1 MDTGDTAWMLA
12 STALV
17 MLMVPG
23 LAFFYGGMVRAK
35 SVLNIMMMVMYS
47 LAITTVVWFL
57 WGYTGAFGDD
67 IGGGLLGGGE
77 ALGLKNI
84 TLETLS
90 GTHPTYIFVVFQMLF
105 CVVTIGLVAGAIADR
120 AKFTAWMVFVP
131 LWVTFVYVPI
141 AHWVFAFDSD
151 TTKGG
156 WIANKL
162 GAFDFAGGTAVEVN
176 SGMSALALALI
187 VGRRVGWRK
196 EPFRPHNLPAV
207 LLGAGLL
214 WFGWYGFNAGSALAA
229 NGTAATAL
237 INTTGTAT
245 AAMLGW
251 MAVELVRDKR
261 ATSFGAASGAIAG
274 LVAATPSCGTV
285 SPLGSLVVGLV
296 AGAVC
301 AWAIGVKYR
310 LGYDDSL
317 DVVGVHF
324 VGGVVGMVMI
334 GLLATQANVDNLG
347 FGSAGLF
354 YGGGLEQLG
363 KQVVAVVAVMVFA
376 FVVTWV
382 IARLIDMTI
391 GFRIDEETEIS
402 GIDQAEHLE
411 TAYDN
416 IGGGSTFSTGA

>member
-17 MLMVPG
+17 LLMVPG

-35 SVLNIMMMVMYS
+35 SVLNIMMMVMYA
-47 LAITTVVWFL
+47 LAIMPIVWFL

-67 IGGGLLGGGE
+67 VGGGLLGGGE
-77 ALGLKNI
+77 SLGLKNI
-84 TLETLS
+84 TLETLT
-90 GTHPTYIFVVFQMLF
+90 GTHPTYIFVIFQMLF

-120 AKFTAWMVFVP
+120 ARFVAWMVFVP
-131 LWVTFVYVPI
+131 VWVTFVYVPI
-141 AHWVFAFDSD
+141 AHWVFAFDGD
-151 TTKGG
+151 TTEGG
-156 WIANKL
+156 WIANDLK
-162 GAFDFAGGTAVEVN
+162 AFDFAGGTAVEVT

-187 VGRRVGWRK
+187 VGRRVGWRR

-229 NGTAATAL
+229 NGTAALAL

-245 AAMLGW
+245 AAILGW
-251 MAVELVRDKR
+251 MAVEILRDKR

-296 AGAVC
+296 AGVVC

-324 VGGVVGMVMI
+324 VGGVVGMVLI
-334 GLLATQANVDNLG
+334 GLLATQSNVENLG

-354 YGGGLEQLG
+354 YGGGVAQLG
-363 KQVVAVVAVMVFA
+363 RQVVAVVAVMVYA

-382 IARLIDMTI
+382 IGRLIDKTI
-391 GFRIDEETEIS
+391 GFRIDEEIEVS

-416 IGGGSTFSTGA
+416 IGGGSSFSTGA

>member
-12 STALV
+12 ATALV
-17 MLMVPG
+17 LLMVPG

-47 LAITTVVWFL
+47 LAIMPFVWFL

-67 IGGGLLGGGE
+67 VGAGLLGGGE
-77 ALGLKNI
+77 SLGLKNL
-84 TLETLS
+84 TLDSLS
-90 GTHPTYIFVVFQMLF
+90 GTYPTYLFVVFQMLF
-105 CVVTIGLVAGAIADR
+105 CVITIGLVAGAIADR
-120 AKFTAWMVFVP
+120 AKFAAWMVFVP
-131 LWVTFVYVPI
+131 VWVTLVYVPV
-141 AHWVFAFDSD
+141 AHWVFAFDGD
-151 TTKGG
+151 TTQGG
-156 WIANKL
+156 WISNDL

-176 SGMSALALALI
+176 SGMSALAVALI
-187 VGRRVGWRK
+187 VGRRVGWPR

-229 NGTAATAL
+229 NGTAALAL

-245 AAMLGW
+245 AGMVGW
-251 MAVELVRDKR
+251 MAVELRRDKR
-261 ATSFGAASGAIAG
+261 ATSFGAASGAVAG

-301 AWAIGVKYR
+301 AWAVGVKYR

-324 VGGVVGMVMI
+324 VGGVI
-334 GLLATQANVDNLG
+334 GTVLIGILATQTNVENLG

-354 YGGGLEQLG
+354 YGGGTTQLG
-363 KQVVAVVAVMVFA
+363 RQIVAVLVVMVYS

-382 IARLIDMTI
+382 IAKLIDKTI
-391 GFRIDEETEIS
+391 GFRVDEETEVS

-416 IGGGSTFSTGA
+416 IGGGSALSTGA

>member
-17 MLMVPG
+17 LLMVPG

-35 SVLNIMMMVMYS
+35 SVLNIMMMVMYA
-47 LAITTVVWFL
+47 LAIMPIVWFL

-67 IGGGLLGGGE
+67 VGGGLLGGGE
-77 ALGLKNI
+77 SLGLKNI
-84 TLETLS
+84 TLETLT
-90 GTHPTYIFVVFQMLF
+90 GTHPTYIFVIFQMLF

-120 AKFTAWMVFVP
+120 ARFVAWMVFVP
-131 LWVTFVYVPI
+131 VWVTFVYVPI
-141 AHWVFAFDSD
+141 AHWVFAFDGD
-151 TTKGG
+151 TTEGG
-156 WIANKL
+156 WIANDLK
-162 GAFDFAGGTAVEVN
+162 AFDFAGGTAVEVT

-187 VGRRVGWRK
+187 VGRRVGWRR

-229 NGTAATAL
+229 NGTAALAL

-245 AAMLGW
+245 AAILGW
-251 MAVELVRDKR
+251 MAVEILRDKR

-296 AGAVC
+296 AGVVC

-324 VGGVVGMVMI
+324 VGGVVGMVLI
-334 GLLATQANVDNLG
+334 GLLATQSNVENLG

-354 YGGGLEQLG
+354 YGGGVTQLG
-363 KQVVAVVAVMVFA
+363 RQVVAVIAVMVYA
-376 FVVTWV
+376 FGVTWV
-382 IARLIDMTI
+382 IGRLIDKAI
-391 GFRIDEETEIS
+391 GFRIDEEIEVS

-416 IGGGSTFSTGA
+416 IGGGSSFSTGA